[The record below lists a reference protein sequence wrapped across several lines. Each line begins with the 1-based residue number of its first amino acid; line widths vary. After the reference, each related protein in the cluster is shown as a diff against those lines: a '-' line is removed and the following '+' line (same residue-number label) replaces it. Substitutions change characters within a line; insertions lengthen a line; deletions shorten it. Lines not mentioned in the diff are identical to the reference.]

1 MYPQR
6 TTRAGKHCG
15 NRDRQT
21 WGELS
26 GWYEICPGEPYL
38 PQPAALLLGSFLFS
52 LPPRRLPRG
61 LAAHQTLPPPHPP
74 PPAPGHML
82 PVETCVL
89 TDQSHSADIPQAGNL
104 EKLLNLRTRLEVAWC
119 RLISGPERK

>member
-6 TTRAGKHCG
+6 ATWAGKHSR

-26 GWYEICPGEPYL
+26 GWYEICPGEPYP
-38 PQPAALLLGSFLFS
+38 PQQAALLLGSFLFS

-74 PPAPGHML
+74 TPCPR
-82 PVETCVL
+82 
-89 TDQSHSADIPQAGNL
+89 SHAASGNL
-104 EKLLNLRTRLEVAWC
+104 RAHSPEPQRRHPPGWELGETPESQD
-119 RLISGPERK
+119 LIGL